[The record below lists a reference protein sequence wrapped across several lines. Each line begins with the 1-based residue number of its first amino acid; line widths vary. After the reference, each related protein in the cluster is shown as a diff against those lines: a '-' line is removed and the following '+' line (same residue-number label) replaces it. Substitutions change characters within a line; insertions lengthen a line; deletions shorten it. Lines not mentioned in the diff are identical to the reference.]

1 MYDVLFMFHLMIIEF
16 MYLFWGH
23 KINILFLFYILNLF
37 TLPILVLISIITIL
51 MWPACPE
58 PQRSIMHRCNV
69 STS

>member
-51 MWPACPE
+51 M
-58 PQRSIMHRCNV
+58 
-69 STS
+69 

>member
-16 MYLFWGH
+16 MYLFLGH

-51 MWPACPE
+51 M
-58 PQRSIMHRCNV
+58 
-69 STS
+69 